1 MKTLN
6 VDDETYEKLKDQLKP
21 EELEDIEDLD
31 DLIGG
36 KYFFRTVTYHLIGEV
51 KNRIA
56 NFLLLEDAIWVADSG
71 RFMQAIQN
79 GELGEYEEVGKAYV
93 NLNSVTDFIP
103 WIHKIPKGQ
112 K

>member
-6 VDDETYEKLKDQLKP
+6 VSDETYEKLKDQLKP

-31 DLIGG
+31 DLIGR
-36 KYFFRTVTYHLIGEV
+36 KYFFRTVTYHLLGKVV
-51 KNRIA
+51 KRIA